1 MSLTCS
7 SQQSPQ
13 RVAITRQQRV
23 PPMMPAID
31 NNLHARA
38 PDAIDHCAASSKNP
52 AIEYLIL
59 AAFRERGVL
68 CVETHYVGGSTRSQ
82 DACPRP

>member
-1 MSLTCS
+1 M
-7 SQQSPQ
+7 
-13 RVAITRQQRV
+13 AIACEQHV

-59 AAFRERGVL
+59 LAFRERGVL
-68 CVETHYVGGSTRSQ
+68 RVETHYVGGSTCS
-82 DACPRP
+82 